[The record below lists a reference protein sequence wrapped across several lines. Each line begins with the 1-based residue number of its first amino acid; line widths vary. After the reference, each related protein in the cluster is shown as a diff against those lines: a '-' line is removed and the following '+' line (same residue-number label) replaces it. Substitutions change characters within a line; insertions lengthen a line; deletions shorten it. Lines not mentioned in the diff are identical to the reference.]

1 MRIGE
6 NAGKLP
12 FLQTENAAA
21 GKSEQKKS
29 TVTDILS
36 RAVEVYISAKGKS
49 LNESADM
56 EEDLTPAELALA
68 ANDKEL
74 ADKKAKKAQAA
85 EIEKRI
91 QTDEGLTDEDKA
103 KLQKQADELKRAGM
117 TDEDKLSELHGKVDA
132 LEKLVT
138 DGLVTDDEIDGERIV
153 IMDELYL
160 ASKPKFNNQLDR
172 NYYFFLNK
180 KLTRVYPLFLTALEQ
195 YRSLQDDIHDMKGGE
210 KRKHIREKQKELQE
224 LGTNRA
230 RVQEQFNQ
238 EKREI
243 HQTKLQKTRLEDQI
257 ELLHSKKSEQS
268 RNQEEDE
275 AIIAKILVDENGE
288 DVYVDPSD
296 EEFAAVLSV

>member
-49 LNESADM
+49 LNESTDM

-68 ANDKEL
+68 ANEKEI

-91 QTDEGLTDEDKA
+91 QTDTDLTDEDKA

-132 LEKLVT
+132 LEKLVK
-138 DGLVTDDEIDGERIV
+138 DGFAIAQEIEEPVKLYERQI
-153 IMDELYL
+153 
-160 ASKPKFNNQLDR
+160 NQLKSTMAAKDEHIQKLRGQALQERADR
-172 NYYFFLNK
+172 DAEITKAQEKERAALAAAQ
-180 KLTRVYPLFLTALEQ
+180 PDDLTALAA
-195 YRSLQDDIHDMKGGE
+195 L
-210 KRKHIREKQKELQE
+210 REY
-224 LGTNRA
+224 
-230 RVQEQFNQ
+230 
-238 EKREI
+238 
-243 HQTKLQKTRLEDQI
+243 QKTAAA
-257 ELLHSKKSEQS
+257 KKHAD
-268 RNQEEDE
+268 RGTIVVPTN
-275 AIIAKILVDENGE
+275 KNT
-288 DVYVDPSD
+288 SD
-296 EEFAAVLSV
+296 T

>member
-36 RAVEVYISAKGKS
+36 RAVEVYISARGKS

-68 ANDKEL
+68 ANEKEI

-103 KLQKQADELKRAGM
+103 KLQKQANDLKRAGM

-132 LEKLVT
+132 LEKLVK
-138 DGLVTDDEIDGERIV
+138 DGFAIAQEIEEPV
-153 IMDELYL
+153 KLY
-160 ASKPKFNNQLDR
+160 NGQINQLKSTMAAKDEHIRKLRGQALQERADR
-172 NYYFFLNK
+172 DAEITKAQEKERAALAA
-180 KLTRVYPLFLTALEQ
+180 VQPDDMTALAA
-195 YRSLQDDIHDMKGGE
+195 L
-210 KRKHIREKQKELQE
+210 REY
-224 LGTNRA
+224 
-230 RVQEQFNQ
+230 
-238 EKREI
+238 
-243 HQTKLQKTRLEDQI
+243 QKTAAA
-257 ELLHSKKSEQS
+257 KKHAD
-268 RNQEEDE
+268 RGTVVVPTN
-275 AIIAKILVDENGE
+275 KNT
-288 DVYVDPSD
+288 SD
-296 EEFAAVLSV
+296 T

>member
-49 LNESADM
+49 LNESADL

-68 ANDKEL
+68 ANEKEI

-132 LEKLVT
+132 LEKLVK
-138 DGLVTDDEIDGERIV
+138 DGFAIAQEIEEPVKLYERQI
-153 IMDELYL
+153 
-160 ASKPKFNNQLDR
+160 NQLKSTMAAKDEHIQKLRGQALQERADR
-172 NYYFFLNK
+172 DAEITKAQEKERAALAAAQ
-180 KLTRVYPLFLTALEQ
+180 PDDLTALAA
-195 YRSLQDDIHDMKGGE
+195 L
-210 KRKHIREKQKELQE
+210 REY
-224 LGTNRA
+224 
-230 RVQEQFNQ
+230 
-238 EKREI
+238 
-243 HQTKLQKTRLEDQI
+243 QKTAAA
-257 ELLHSKKSEQS
+257 KKHADRSTVVVPTNKS
-268 RNQEEDE
+268 T
-275 AIIAKILVDENGE
+275 
-288 DVYVDPSD
+288 SD
-296 EEFAAVLSV
+296 T

>member
-36 RAVEVYISAKGKS
+36 RAVEVYISAKGKF
-49 LNESADM
+49 LNESADL

-68 ANDKEL
+68 ANEKEI

-132 LEKLVT
+132 LEKLVK
-138 DGLVTDDEIDGERIV
+138 DGFAIAQEIEEPVKLYERQI
-153 IMDELYL
+153 
-160 ASKPKFNNQLDR
+160 NQLKSTMAAKDEHIQKLRGQALQERADR
-172 NYYFFLNK
+172 DAEITKAQEKERAALAAAQ
-180 KLTRVYPLFLTALEQ
+180 PDDLTALAA
-195 YRSLQDDIHDMKGGE
+195 L
-210 KRKHIREKQKELQE
+210 REY
-224 LGTNRA
+224 
-230 RVQEQFNQ
+230 
-238 EKREI
+238 
-243 HQTKLQKTRLEDQI
+243 QKTAAA
-257 ELLHSKKSEQS
+257 KKHADRSTVVVPTNKS
-268 RNQEEDE
+268 T
-275 AIIAKILVDENGE
+275 
-288 DVYVDPSD
+288 SD
-296 EEFAAVLSV
+296 T

>member
-49 LNESADM
+49 LNESADL

-68 ANDKEL
+68 ANEKEI

-132 LEKLVT
+132 LEKLVK
-138 DGLVTDDEIDGERIV
+138 DGFAIAQEIEEPVKLYERQI
-153 IMDELYL
+153 
-160 ASKPKFNNQLDR
+160 NQLKSTMAAKDEHIQKLRGQARQERADR
-172 NYYFFLNK
+172 DAEITKAQEKERAALAAAQ
-180 KLTRVYPLFLTALEQ
+180 PDDLTALAA
-195 YRSLQDDIHDMKGGE
+195 L
-210 KRKHIREKQKELQE
+210 REY
-224 LGTNRA
+224 
-230 RVQEQFNQ
+230 
-238 EKREI
+238 
-243 HQTKLQKTRLEDQI
+243 QKTAAA
-257 ELLHSKKSEQS
+257 KKHADRSTIVVPTNKS
-268 RNQEEDE
+268 T
-275 AIIAKILVDENGE
+275 
-288 DVYVDPSD
+288 SD
-296 EEFAAVLSV
+296 T

>member
-49 LNESADM
+49 LNESTDM

-68 ANDKEL
+68 ANEKEI

-91 QTDEGLTDEDKA
+91 QTDTDLTDEDKA

-132 LEKLVT
+132 LEKLVK
-138 DGLVTDDEIDGERIV
+138 DGFAIAQEIEEPVKLYERQI
-153 IMDELYL
+153 
-160 ASKPKFNNQLDR
+160 NQLKSTMAAKDEHIQKLRGQARQERADR
-172 NYYFFLNK
+172 DAEITKAQEKERAALAAAQ
-180 KLTRVYPLFLTALEQ
+180 PDDLTALAA
-195 YRSLQDDIHDMKGGE
+195 L
-210 KRKHIREKQKELQE
+210 REY
-224 LGTNRA
+224 
-230 RVQEQFNQ
+230 
-238 EKREI
+238 
-243 HQTKLQKTRLEDQI
+243 QKTAAA
-257 ELLHSKKSEQS
+257 KKHADRSTVVVPT
-268 RNQEEDE
+268 N
-275 AIIAKILVDENGE
+275 KNT
-288 DVYVDPSD
+288 SD
-296 EEFAAVLSV
+296 T

>member
-49 LNESADM
+49 LSESADM
-56 EEDLTPAELALA
+56 EEDLTPAEMALA
-68 ANDKEL
+68 ANEKEI

-132 LEKLVT
+132 LEKLVK
-138 DGLVTDDEIDGERIV
+138 DGFAIAQEIEEPVKLYEGQINQLKSTMAAKDEHIRKLRGQALQERA
-153 IMDELYL
+153 DRDAELTKAQEKERTAL
-160 ASKPKFNNQLDR
+160 ASAQPDD
-172 NYYFFLNK
+172 
-180 KLTRVYPLFLTALEQ
+180 LTALAA
-195 YRSLQDDIHDMKGGE
+195 L
-210 KRKHIREKQKELQE
+210 REY
-224 LGTNRA
+224 
-230 RVQEQFNQ
+230 
-238 EKREI
+238 
-243 HQTKLQKTRLEDQI
+243 QKTAAA
-257 ELLHSKKSEQS
+257 KKHADRSTIVVPTNKS
-268 RNQEEDE
+268 T
-275 AIIAKILVDENGE
+275 
-288 DVYVDPSD
+288 SD
-296 EEFAAVLSV
+296 T

>member
-49 LNESADM
+49 LNESADL

-68 ANDKEL
+68 ANEKEI

-132 LEKLVT
+132 LEKLVK
-138 DGLVTDDEIDGERIV
+138 DGFAIAQEIEEPVKLYERQI
-153 IMDELYL
+153 
-160 ASKPKFNNQLDR
+160 NQLKSTMAAKDEHIQKLRGQARQERADR
-172 NYYFFLNK
+172 DAEITKAQEKERAALAAAQ
-180 KLTRVYPLFLTALEQ
+180 PDDLTALAA
-195 YRSLQDDIHDMKGGE
+195 L
-210 KRKHIREKQKELQE
+210 REY
-224 LGTNRA
+224 
-230 RVQEQFNQ
+230 
-238 EKREI
+238 
-243 HQTKLQKTRLEDQI
+243 QKTAAA
-257 ELLHSKKSEQS
+257 KKHADRSTVVVPT
-268 RNQEEDE
+268 N
-275 AIIAKILVDENGE
+275 KNT
-288 DVYVDPSD
+288 SD
-296 EEFAAVLSV
+296 T

>member
-49 LNESADM
+49 LNESTDM

-68 ANDKEL
+68 ANEKEI

-91 QTDEGLTDEDKA
+91 QTDTDLTDEDKA

-132 LEKLVT
+132 LEKLVK
-138 DGLVTDDEIDGERIV
+138 DGFAIAQEIEEPVKLYERQI
-153 IMDELYL
+153 
-160 ASKPKFNNQLDR
+160 NQLKSTMAAKDEHIQKLRGQALQERADR
-172 NYYFFLNK
+172 DAEITKAQEKERAALAAAQ
-180 KLTRVYPLFLTALEQ
+180 PDDLTALAA
-195 YRSLQDDIHDMKGGE
+195 L
-210 KRKHIREKQKELQE
+210 REY
-224 LGTNRA
+224 
-230 RVQEQFNQ
+230 
-238 EKREI
+238 
-243 HQTKLQKTRLEDQI
+243 QKTAAA
-257 ELLHSKKSEQS
+257 KKHAD
-268 RNQEEDE
+268 RGTVVVPTN
-275 AIIAKILVDENGE
+275 KNT
-288 DVYVDPSD
+288 SD
-296 EEFAAVLSV
+296 T

>member
-12 FLQTENAAA
+12 FLQTENTAA

-49 LNESADM
+49 LNESTDM

-68 ANDKEL
+68 ANEKEI

-91 QTDEGLTDEDKA
+91 QTDTDLTDEDKA

-132 LEKLVT
+132 LEKLVK
-138 DGLVTDDEIDGERIV
+138 DGFAIAQEIEEPVKLYERQI
-153 IMDELYL
+153 
-160 ASKPKFNNQLDR
+160 NQLKSTMAAKDEHIQKLRGQALQERADR
-172 NYYFFLNK
+172 DAEITKAQEKERAALAAAQ
-180 KLTRVYPLFLTALEQ
+180 PDDLTALAA
-195 YRSLQDDIHDMKGGE
+195 L
-210 KRKHIREKQKELQE
+210 REY
-224 LGTNRA
+224 
-230 RVQEQFNQ
+230 
-238 EKREI
+238 
-243 HQTKLQKTRLEDQI
+243 QKTAAA
-257 ELLHSKKSEQS
+257 KKHADRSTVVVPT
-268 RNQEEDE
+268 N
-275 AIIAKILVDENGE
+275 KNT
-288 DVYVDPSD
+288 SD
-296 EEFAAVLSV
+296 T

>member
-6 NAGKLP
+6 NAGRLP
-12 FLQTENAAA
+12 FLQTENTAA

-49 LNESADM
+49 LNESTDM

-68 ANDKEL
+68 ANEKEI

-132 LEKLVT
+132 LEKLVK
-138 DGLVTDDEIDGERIV
+138 DGFAIAQEIEEPVKLYERQI
-153 IMDELYL
+153 
-160 ASKPKFNNQLDR
+160 NQLKSTMAAKDEHIQKLRGQALQERADR
-172 NYYFFLNK
+172 DAEITKAQEKERAALAAAQ
-180 KLTRVYPLFLTALEQ
+180 PDDLTALAA
-195 YRSLQDDIHDMKGGE
+195 L
-210 KRKHIREKQKELQE
+210 REY
-224 LGTNRA
+224 
-230 RVQEQFNQ
+230 
-238 EKREI
+238 
-243 HQTKLQKTRLEDQI
+243 QKTAAA
-257 ELLHSKKSEQS
+257 KKHADRSTVVVPT
-268 RNQEEDE
+268 N
-275 AIIAKILVDENGE
+275 KNT
-288 DVYVDPSD
+288 SD
-296 EEFAAVLSV
+296 T

>member
-49 LNESADM
+49 LSESADM
-56 EEDLTPAELALA
+56 EEDLTPAEMALA
-68 ANDKEL
+68 ANEKEI

-91 QTDEGLTDEDKA
+91 QTDTDLTDEDKA

-132 LEKLVT
+132 LEKLVK
-138 DGLVTDDEIDGERIV
+138 DGFAIAQEIEEPV
-153 IMDELYL
+153 KLYEGQI
-160 ASKPKFNNQLDR
+160 NQLKSTMAAKDEHIRKLRGQALQERADR
-172 NYYFFLNK
+172 DAEITKAQEKERAALAA
-180 KLTRVYPLFLTALEQ
+180 VQPDGMTALAA
-195 YRSLQDDIHDMKGGE
+195 L
-210 KRKHIREKQKELQE
+210 REY
-224 LGTNRA
+224 
-230 RVQEQFNQ
+230 
-238 EKREI
+238 
-243 HQTKLQKTRLEDQI
+243 QKTAAA
-257 ELLHSKKSEQS
+257 KKHAD
-268 RNQEEDE
+268 RGTVVVPTN
-275 AIIAKILVDENGE
+275 KNT
-288 DVYVDPSD
+288 SD
-296 EEFAAVLSV
+296 T